1 MITNENKLL
10 VKLIFPNLDCL
21 TFFKEQ
27 LFEELKEVIPEK
39 LCYSTDNKNIKVRT
53 FNKNECLN
61 LIREFF
67 INNSVYKE
75 EVESLYKHSIDEV
88 TESILKGFVFL
99 LKNGINV
106 FEDKNS
112 VCFVDMLNL
121 LDFV

>member
-1 MITNENKLL
+1 MITNENKFL
-10 VKLIFPNLDCL
+10 VKLIFPNLKCL

-39 LCYSTDNKNIKVRT
+39 LCYSADNNNSKVRS

-75 EVESLYKHSIDEV
+75 EVEKLYKHSIDEV
-88 TESILKGFVFL
+88 IESILKGFVFL

-121 LDFV
+121 LEFL

>member
-1 MITNENKLL
+1 MITNENKFL
-10 VKLIFPNLDCL
+10 VKLIFPNLKCL
-21 TFFKEQ
+21 TFFKDQ

-39 LCYSTDNKNIKVRT
+39 LCYSADNKNIKVRT

-75 EVESLYKHSIDEV
+75 EVEKLYKHSIDEV
-88 TESILKGFVFL
+88 IESILKGFVFL

-121 LDFV
+121 LEFL

>member
-1 MITNENKLL
+1 MITNENKFL
-10 VKLIFPNLDCL
+10 VKLIFPNLKCL

-75 EVESLYKHSIDEV
+75 EVEKLYKHSIDEV
-88 TESILKGFVFL
+88 IESILKGFVFL

-121 LDFV
+121 LEFL

>member
-1 MITNENKLL
+1 MITNENKFL
-10 VKLIFPNLDCL
+10 VKLIFPNLKCL
-21 TFFKEQ
+21 TFFKDQ

-75 EVESLYKHSIDEV
+75 EVEKLYKHSIDEV
-88 TESILKGFVFL
+88 IESILKGFVFL

-121 LDFV
+121 LEFL

>member
-21 TFFKEQ
+21 TFFKDQ
-27 LFEELKEVIPEK
+27 LFEELKEVVPEK
-39 LCYSTDNKNIKVRT
+39 LCYSADNNNTKIRS

-67 INNSVYKE
+67 INNSVYKV
-75 EVESLYKHSIDEV
+75 EVEKLYKNNIDEII
-88 TESILKGFVFL
+88 ESILKGFVFI
-99 LKNGINV
+99 LKNGINI

-112 VCFVDMLNL
+112 VCYIDMFNL
-121 LDFV
+121 SEFI